1 MDELYEFQHV
11 VKTYG
16 EGERKLVIL
25 NDVSITVHR
34 GEQLAIVGASGSG
47 KSTLLHLMGALDT
60 PTSGKVI
67 FDGQDLFSLTPDEQ
81 ARFRNRTCGYV
92 FQFHHLLPEFTA
104 EENVAMPGII
114 AGQSRD
120 DCLSRA
126 REMLGMVGLA
136 DKHEARVNTLSGGE
150 TARMC
155 LARLLM
161 RDYDLLILDEPTAAM
176 DMQSILLTE
185 QILSETAEKGSTI
198 LLITHS
204 VQQASRIA
212 DEVLFLKEGQ
222 LAEHGPAPQLLHD
235 PKKPETAAFLDFFA
249 KVE

>member
-114 AGQSRD
+114 AGQSRAW
-120 DCLSRA
+120 S
-126 REMLGMVGLA
+126 
-136 DKHEARVNTLSGGE
+136 
-150 TARMC
+150 
-155 LARLLM
+155 
-161 RDYDLLILDEPTAAM
+161 DLLT
-176 DMQSILLTE
+176 
-185 QILSETAEKGSTI
+185 ST
-198 LLITHS
+198 
-204 VQQASRIA
+204 R
-212 DEVLFLKEGQ
+212 
-222 LAEHGPAPQLLHD
+222 
-235 PKKPETAAFLDFFA
+235 PE
-249 KVE
+249 

>member
-25 NDVSITVHR
+25 NGVSITVHR

-150 TARMC
+150 SQRVAIARAISQHPKVL
-155 LARLLM
+155 LA
-161 RDYDLLILDEPTAAM
+161 DEPTGNLDEKNGAQVSA
-176 DMQSILLTE
+176 LLRELNRELGMTMVVV
-185 QILSETAEKGSTI
+185 
-198 LLITHS
+198 THEMGFARE
-204 VQQASRIA
+204 VANR
-212 DEVLFLKEGQ
+212 VLFMDQGRILE
-222 LAEHGPAPQLLHD
+222 EAP
-235 PKKPETAAFLDFFA
+235 PEEFFA
-249 KVE
+249 HPKNERTKEFLSKVL

>member
-150 TARMC
+150 SQRVAIARAISQHPKVL
-155 LARLLM
+155 LA
-161 RDYDLLILDEPTAAM
+161 DEPTGNLDEKNGAQVSA
-176 DMQSILLTE
+176 LLRELNRELGMTMVVV
-185 QILSETAEKGSTI
+185 
-198 LLITHS
+198 THEMGFARE
-204 VQQASRIA
+204 VCNR
-212 DEVLFLKEGQ
+212 VLFMDEGVIMEQ
-222 LAEHGPAPQLLHD
+222 GDPHQVFDHPQN
-235 PKKPETAAFLDFFA
+235 PPRPMTNFIR
-249 KVE
+249 

>member
-25 NDVSITVHR
+25 NGVSITVHR

-150 TARMC
+150 SQRVAIARAISQHPKVL
-155 LARLLM
+155 LA
-161 RDYDLLILDEPTAAM
+161 DEPTGNLDSESAAG
-176 DMQSILLTE
+176 IVELLSA
-185 QILSETAEKGSTI
+185 ISRDKLVI
-198 LLITHS
+198 VVTHNVELAAGLDRS
-204 VQQASRIA
+204 LELRS
-212 DEVLFLKEGQ
+212 GQ
-222 LAEHGPAPQLLHD
+222 LYE
-235 PKKPETAAFLDFFA
+235 KTFA
-249 KVE
+249 

>member
-25 NDVSITVHR
+25 NGVSITVHR

-150 TARMC
+150 SQRVAIARAISQHPKVL
-155 LARLLM
+155 LA
-161 RDYDLLILDEPTAAM
+161 DEPTGNLDEKNGAQVSA
-176 DMQSILLTE
+176 LLRELNRELGMTMVVV
-185 QILSETAEKGSTI
+185 
-198 LLITHS
+198 THEMGFARE
-204 VQQASRIA
+204 VANR
-212 DEVLFLKEGQ
+212 VLFMDQGKILE
-222 LAEHGPAPQLLHD
+222 EAP
-235 PKKPETAAFLDFFA
+235 PEEFFA
-249 KVE
+249 HPKNERTKEFLSKVL